1 MHTTPIVDP
10 KRAYRRE
17 RCALQCAITIAAL
30 VPISAGALGMLIGAR
45 AFDPA
50 MTLDTPSAIS
60 LDSHVRYLSGL
71 LFGLGITFWWMVPH
85 IERHTTPV
93 RMLTCMVFIGGLARL
108 GAYLTLGAPS
118 LPMQLAIGM
127 ELVVTPLLCL
137 WQTRI
142 AKAPWP
148 PAASANP

>member
-10 KRAYRRE
+10 KRAYHRE
-17 RCALQCAITIAAL
+17 RRALQCAIAMAAC
-30 VPISAGALGMLIGAR
+30 VPICAGALGMLVGAS
-45 AFDPA
+45 AFDPT
-50 MTLDTPSAIS
+50 MTLDTPSALT

-71 LFGLGITFWWMVPH
+71 LFGVGITFWWMVAR

-93 RMLTCMVFIGGLARL
+93 RILTLLVFIGGLARL
-108 GAYLTLGAPS
+108 SANFTHGAPS

-127 ELVVTPLLCL
+127 ELIVTPLLCL

-142 AKAPWP
+142 ARLAR
-148 PAASANP
+148 SL

>member
-1 MHTTPIVDP
+1 MHEVI
-10 KRAYRRE
+10 KIKSHAAYRRE
-17 RCALQCAITIAAL
+17 RRALQCAITIAAL

-50 MTLDTPSAIS
+50 MTLDTPSAIT

-71 LFGLGITFWWMVPH
+71 LLGLGITFWWMAPH

-93 RMLTCMVFIGGLARL
+93 RVLTCMVFIGGLARL
-108 GAYLTLGAPS
+108 SAYFTLGAPS

-142 AKAPWP
+142 ARLAR
-148 PAASANP
+148 SL